1 MTILTPNFENDKF
14 KGENIMAE
22 KNFNARIVHKHDTE
36 ENWNKA
42 INFIPKQGELI
53 IYDKDSI
60 YDYERIKIGDGVTN
74 VNVLPFATYQSI
86 PELETDG
93 TLTFTSE
100 YAVNYDL
107 PLPHITVADNGKFLR
122 VVDGVW
128 MPQSITNVSEVG
140 A

>member
-1 MTILTPNFENDKF
+1 
-14 KGENIMAE
+14 MAE
-22 KNFNARIVHKHDTE
+22 KMINTRIINKHAVESD
-36 ENWNKA
+36 WLKA
-42 INFIPKQGELI
+42 VNFIPKQGELI
-53 IYDKDSI
+53 VYDKDST

-74 VNVLPFATYQSI
+74 VNSLPFATYKSI

-107 PLPHITVADNGKFLR
+107 PLPHVASADNGKFLR

-128 MPQSITNVSEVG
+128 MAQSITNVSEVG

>member
-1 MTILTPNFENDKF
+1 MT
-14 KGENIMAE
+14 E

-36 ENWNKA
+36 VNWNKA
-42 INFIPKQGELI
+42 TSFIPKQGELI
-53 IYDKDSI
+53 VYDKDST

-74 VNVLPFATYQSI
+74 VNSLPFATYKSI

-100 YAVNYDL
+100 YVVNYDL
-107 PLPHITVADNGKFLR
+107 PLPHVTSADNGKFLR

-128 MPQSITNVSEVG
+128 TAQSITNVSEVG